1 MKKSKIL
8 IIAISS
14 LIIFISLTS
23 FLIFYLY
30 SKRDLNKNRT
40 NIYSLSINH
49 DKKARKIAFD
59 ALKLEYGDFISDP
72 EEIHAFPYDL
82 NDDGT
87 DEIICIISSLE
98 QRTRWGYVLYILQKQ
113 KDNSYK
119 DIGTA
124 LGAEAGSIIEILDT
138 KTNGYYDIR
147 MYFANEIPLI
157 IKYYASHGSK
167 VISYSFFTFH
177 KIPEELIPN

>member
-14 LIIFISLTS
+14 LIIFILLIS
-23 FLIFYLY
+23 FFVFYFYL
-30 SKRDLNKNRT
+30 KRDLNKNRT

-72 EEIHAFPYDL
+72 EEIHAFSYDL

-87 DEIICIISSLE
+87 DEIIYILPRHGGTERPSLP
-98 QRTRWGYVLYILQKQ
+98 LYILQKQ
-113 KDNSYK
+113 EDNTYEN
-119 DIGTA
+119 INTLYGVNYN
-124 LGAEAGSIIEILDT
+124 SIIEILDT
-138 KTNGYYDIR
+138 KTKGYHDIRIYYD
-147 MYFANEIPLI
+147 YLKPLM
-157 IKYYASHGSK
+157 IKKYRDDFKRYGI
-167 VISYSFFTFH
+167 V
-177 KIPEELIPN
+177 

>member
-1 MKKSKIL
+1 MKKSKL
-8 IIAISS
+8 LAIVMSS
-14 LIIFISLTS
+14 LIIFTLLIS
-23 FLIFYLY
+23 FFVFYFY

-40 NIYSLSINH
+40 NIYSLSKNH

-59 ALKLEYGDFISDP
+59 ALKYDKLIFDP

-157 IKYYASHGSK
+157 IKYYASPGSN
-167 VISYSFFTFH
+167 VNRYGFFTFH

>member
-1 MKKSKIL
+1 MKKSKL
-8 IIAISS
+8 LAIVMSS
-14 LIIFISLTS
+14 LIIFTLLTS
-23 FLIFYLY
+23 FFVFYFY

-40 NIYSLSINH
+40 NIYSLSKNH

-59 ALKLEYGDFISDP
+59 ALKYDKLIFDP